1 MGAHISIPMYR
12 RSVGQRYLLIGK
24 KCTTCGKVNFPP
36 KAVCKYCQTG
46 NEFED
51 VQLSGKGTVYT
62 FTIVAGAGAP
72 PEFTD
77 EATAKGR
84 YPVAVIELA
93 EGPHITAQMVDSNP
107 DEVYINMPVEAVV
120 RKIYVEEDVIRNGFK
135 FKPVEE

>member
-1 MGAHISIPMYR
+1 
-12 RSVGQRYLLIGK
+12 LIGK
-24 KCTTCGKVNFPP
+24 KCTSCGKVNFPP

-120 RKIYVEEDVIRNGFK
+120 RRIYVEEDVIRNGFK
-135 FKPVEE
+135 FKPVEG